1 MAQTYRLVFVLGLLG
16 LMGFEAIAQ
25 QSVVDADRFSA
36 TEAPPAQPT
45 AMEEWWVQENATPPV
60 PTPLLSVQASDDPG
74 SKLGVFSGSRIQIS
88 GNLSL
93 VGLAGTDRAS
103 LRSLLQE
110 FCRSGNANLCQL
122 QPTTRILPIPLR
134 IALSLPA
141 KRSVWSTAV
150 NEFTHVAESQH
161 SRLSALK
168 AVFLA
173 GRPYS
178 PAWGSLTA
186 LLSGSEIR
194 DWVGRLE
201 FPVDV
206 PL

>member
-45 AMEEWWVQENATPPV
+45 AMEEWWVQENANPPV

-93 VGLAGTDRAS
+93 VGLAGTDRRRFDPCCRNSAAQGTPIFAS
-103 LRSLLQE
+103 YSQR
-110 FCRSGNANLCQL
+110 R
-122 QPTTRILPIPLR
+122 
-134 IALSLPA
+134 
-141 KRSVWSTAV
+141 
-150 NEFTHVAESQH
+150 ESY
-161 SRLSALK
+161 R
-168 AVFLA
+168 F
-173 GRPYS
+173 
-178 PAWGSLTA
+178 
-186 LLSGSEIR
+186 LSGS
-194 DWVGRLE
+194 
-201 FPVDV
+201 P
-206 PL
+206 